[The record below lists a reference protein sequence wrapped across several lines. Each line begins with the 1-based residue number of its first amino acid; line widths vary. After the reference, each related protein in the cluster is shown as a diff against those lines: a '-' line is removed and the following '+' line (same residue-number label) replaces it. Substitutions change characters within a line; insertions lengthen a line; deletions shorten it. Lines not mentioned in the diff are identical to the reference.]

1 MKQIRRLG
9 TICLMLMMS
18 MLVSAQEAMTYD
30 NVASNIVWNLNDV
43 DDYATPNVLQP
54 DGAFSLSTVNVGD
67 FTVSVAAP
75 SAGAN
80 KDIKMLQLQPTGG
93 ENTTVEFI
101 VKPTKGLRFTATK
114 VSAKVARFGTDAG
127 TLNVSV
133 RNAEGQDVELA
144 TGLIP
149 ARNNKEQADD
159 AKGSDPKYTTEFVFD
174 IPSELSTTES
184 FTLIV
189 TENGLA
195 TNKQWGI
202 GDVHIDGI
210 VDGTTEIVTKYS
222 FVAKANPERGGT
234 VSVYPKGEE
243 FDEGTELKLTASK
256 NFGYQFI
263 NWTDATGTVVST
275 EPVYNY
281 TLTGNTE
288 LTANFEAVKTF
299 ELKYEV
305 EGGANDY
312 QVQPTPKPVIIDGKN
327 MYEEGTEVTLT
338 ATGNAIL
345 TFNNWSNGETT
356 NEIKV
361 VMDRDYDLTAHF
373 SCIDYIVGW
382 DFYLPGNNGRV
393 ADFYSTIENDA
404 TQLVLIDN
412 EGNTQ
417 AWLDKSTQGQGG
429 YESMAGAAVNW
440 KEVGKYHFQTKI
452 NATDFTNIKV
462 KSQLLYNY
470 NAYTHISLDWSLDGE
485 TWSSAGSID
494 MPAVKTITDCDF
506 DLPAEANHAE
516 TLYLRWMPDTEGAI
530 DGTKGDNDGTAISN
544 IFIIADAVI
553 YDDGKAPE
561 LVSTVPE
568 DHAAGVSA
576 SGRIVLNFNKKVKLG
591 EEVVGYINDTRI
603 KSITQNPTKGTAS
616 GKTVVFEYKGLNYG
630 VDYLFRLPENSVTD
644 LNGNALTSAIDINF
658 TTMMKPTVTKG
669 TFDFIVPDN
678 GSFKEALASAA
689 ARPDKSKRFRIFV
702 KQGDYII
709 PANENNMVDGNDGKK
724 YPDPKTS
731 FGSPNVSI
739 IGESMEGT
747 TIANQMPNDL
757 SDNPVA
763 GTGGQANPLEGIRT
777 SGLLYLTRDAT
788 NTYFQNITLKTNTA
802 DGTGRNVILVDGSNK
817 TICKNVCLWAYQDTY
832 VSDNPRSLFYFEGGL
847 LRGRTDFLCGS
858 GDVFYNGVTLQMCE
872 KGGYIAVPRDNVKYG
887 YVFKDCTIK
896 GEKADVNGNYYLGR
910 PWTEGA
916 EVYYIDTKME
926 AIPYAVGWAEMSD
939 GGCTRMAE
947 WNSMTASGNAID
959 LSSRATS
966 LGKKTAHPN
975 NPWLTAE
982 EAAEIGNMSNMFGDW
997 NPSLSTEQAPVPTNL
1012 KLSGATLTWDAS
1024 DYVFCWAVCR
1034 NGKVIDFTTEPSYT
1048 LSDLSGVFTIRAAN
1062 EMGGLSDAS
1071 EAISDP
1077 TGIQEVNNERERVSS
1092 VCFYNTDGRRVSA
1105 SSKGVVI
1112 KVATL
1117 EDGRRLTTKMVK

>member
-1 MKQIRRLG
+1 MKQIRRRG
-9 TICLMLMMS
+9 IICFLLT
-18 MLVSAQEAMTYD
+18 VSTLALAQGAASFD
-30 NVASNIVWNLNDV
+30 NESSNIVWNLNDV
-43 DDYATPNVLQP
+43 DEYATPNILQP
-54 DGAFSLSTVNVGD
+54 EGAFSLSTVNVGD

-80 KDIKMLQLQPTGG
+80 KNIKMLQLQPTGG
-93 ENTTVEFI
+93 DNTTVEFV
-101 VKPTKGLRFTATK
+101 VKPTRGLRFTATK

-133 RNAEGQDVELA
+133 RNAEGQEVELA

-174 IPSELSTTES
+174 IPAELSTTES
-184 FTLIV
+184 FTMIV

-202 GDVHIDGI
+202 GDVHIEGI
-210 VDGTTEIVTKYS
+210 VDGTAEM
-222 FVAKANPERGGT
+222 VAKYTFTAKADPENGGI

-243 FDEGTELKLTASK
+243 FDEGTELKLTATK
-256 NFGYQFI
+256 NFGFKFI
-263 NWTDATGTVVST
+263 NWTDAAGTVGST
-275 EPVYNY
+275 EPVFNY
-281 TLTGNTE
+281 TLTGNAE
-288 LTANFEAVKTF
+288 LTAHFEAVKTY
-299 ELKYEV
+299 ELKFSA

-312 QVQPTPKPVIIDGKN
+312 QVQPMPKPEIVNGKN
-327 MYEEGTEVTLT
+327 MYEAGTEVTLT

-356 NEIKV
+356 SEIKV
-361 VMDRDYDLTAHF
+361 MMDRDYDLTAHF

-393 ADFYSTIENDA
+393 ADFYSTSENDA
-404 TQLVLIDN
+404 TQLVLIDDD
-412 EGNTQ
+412 GNTQ
-417 AWLDKSTQGQGG
+417 AWLDKSTQGQEG

-440 KEVGKYHFQTKI
+440 KEVGRYHFQTKV
-452 NATDFTNIKV
+452 NATDFTNIRV

-485 TWSSAGSID
+485 TWQSAGAVD
-494 MPAVKTITDCDF
+494 MPGVKTITDCDF
-506 DLPAEANHAE
+506 SLPAEADHAE
-516 TLYLRWMPDTEGAI
+516 TLYVRWMPDTNGPI
-530 DGTKGDNDGTAISN
+530 DGTQGDNDGTAISN

-553 YDDGKAPE
+553 YDDGKAPA
-561 LVSTVPE
+561 LVSTLPE
-568 DHAAGVSA
+568 NHAVGVSA
-576 SGRIVLNFNKKVKLG
+576 SGRIVLNFDKRVKL
-591 EEVVGYINDTRI
+591 EEDAVGYVNDTRI
-603 KSITQNPTKGTAS
+603 NSVTQNPTKGTAS
-616 GKTVVFEYKGLNYG
+616 GKTVVFEYKGLDYG
-630 VDYLFRLPENSVTD
+630 VGYLFCLPKNSVTD
-644 LNGNALTSAIDINF
+644 LNGNAMATDIDIAF
-658 TTMMKPTVTKG
+658 TIMEKPTVTKG

-678 GSFKEALASAA
+678 GSFKEALATASARA
-689 ARPDKSKRFRIFV
+689 DKSKRFRIFV
-702 KQGDYII
+702 RQGDYII
-709 PANENNMVDGNDGKK
+709 PANENNLVEGNDGKK
-724 YPDPKTS
+724 YADPKTS

-739 IGESMEGT
+739 IGEDMEGT

-777 SGLLYLTRDAT
+777 SGLLYLTKGAT
-788 NTYFQNITLKTNTA
+788 NTYFQDITLKTNTA
-802 DGTGRNVILVDGSNK
+802 DGTGRNVILVDGSNR

-887 YVFKDCTIK
+887 YVFKNCTIK

-916 EVYYIDTKME
+916 EAYYIDTKME
-926 AIPYAVGWAEMSD
+926 AIPYAEGWAEMSD

-947 WNSMTASGNAID
+947 WHSMSASGNDID

-966 LGKKTAHPN
+966 LGKKTPHPN
-975 NPWLTAE
+975 NPWLTLQEAE
-982 EAAEIGNMSNMFGDW
+982 EIGNMSNMFGEW
-997 NPSLSTEQAPVPTNL
+997 NPRQMTEQAPIPTNVR
-1012 KLSGATLTWDAS
+1012 LSANTLTWDAS
-1024 DYVFCWAVCR
+1024 DYVLCWAVCH
-1034 NGKVIDFTTEPSYT
+1034 NGKVIDFTTEPTYT
-1048 LSDLSGVFTIRAAN
+1048 LNDLSGIFTVRAAN
-1062 EMGGLSDAS
+1062 EMGGLSKAS
-1071 EAISDP
+1071 EAVSDP
-1077 TGIQEVNNERERVSS
+1077 TGIQEVNIEDDNVSS
-1092 VCFYNTDGRRVSA
+1092 ITFYNVDGRIASA
-1105 SSKGVVI
+1105 SSKGIII

-1117 EDGRRLTTKMVK
+1117 KDGRRLTSKIVK